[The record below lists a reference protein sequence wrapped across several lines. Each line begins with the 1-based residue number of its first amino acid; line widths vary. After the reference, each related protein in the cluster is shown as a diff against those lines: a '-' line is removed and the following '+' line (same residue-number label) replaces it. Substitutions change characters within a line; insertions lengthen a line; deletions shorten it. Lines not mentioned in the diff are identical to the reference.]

1 MRPRCLWG
9 DAGTRPLLHLGMGR
23 SPLRPRPALAFDVR
37 PLHPFMAER
46 PFKLA
51 GDQFMFAVIV
61 AVADRAEP
69 GQVDPRP
76 HDMTMLA
83 AMALASFFCT
93 TTARG
98 WPVKPSSF
106 SSRSIA

>member
-1 MRPRCLWG
+1 
-9 DAGTRPLLHLGMGR
+9 
-23 SPLRPRPALAFDVR
+23 
-37 PLHPFMAER
+37 MAER

-83 AMALASFFCT
+83 VMALAVFLLMHHHN
-93 TTARG
+93 AG
-98 WPVKPSSF
+98 LAGQAQLALKPVN
-106 SSRSIA
+106 RLHALRVV